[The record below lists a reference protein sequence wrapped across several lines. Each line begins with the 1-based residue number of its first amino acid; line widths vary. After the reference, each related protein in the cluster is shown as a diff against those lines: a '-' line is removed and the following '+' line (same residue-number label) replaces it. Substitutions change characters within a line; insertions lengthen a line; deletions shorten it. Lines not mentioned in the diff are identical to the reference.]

1 MGKGR
6 AQWSSLHSARGKGR
20 GLILPTPTAQLG
32 AQYAKKNSW
41 NGPLSVSPLQSNLQT
56 PRLRFRRQLSRRRTC
71 TGAVPLTAPRQPGE
85 LCLCS
90 SPLGPPNL
98 GNVRCRKA
106 EIGGRGW
113 NPGEA
118 EGWIYGRLT
127 YRLAAPVPVPQRVH
141 LGNGGRL
148 SGPQWLSPGI
158 L

>member
-1 MGKGR
+1 MEKGR

-20 GLILPTPTAQLG
+20 GLILPIPRAQLG
-32 AQYAKKNSW
+32 AQDAKKDSW

-56 PRLRFRRQLSRRRTC
+56 PATQIQAATKQKADLHWGSVTDSTPAAGRTL
-71 TGAVPLTAPRQPGE
+71 PLLITTWAPEP
-85 LCLCS
+85 
-90 SPLGPPNL
+90 

-127 YRLAAPVPVPQRVH
+127 YRLAAPVSVPQRIH